1 MTCPTISPAHALD
14 LVNGGARLIDIRGA
28 DEFARVRLPRAEN
41 RPLDRLDTIAHD
53 GPVVFHCKSGMRTAA
68 NAERLAR
75 AASGEAYIV
84 AGGLDGWRKAGLP
97 VEATPGAPMEIMRQV
112 QITAGLLV
120 LTGVLLGAFVA
131 PAGFALSAFVGA
143 GLTSAGISGWCGMAQ
158 LLAIMPWNRRHT
170 ATA

>member
-1 MTCPTISPAHALD
+1 MTCHTISPAQAQR
-14 LVNGGARLIDIRGA
+14 LVNGGARLIDIRSA

-68 NAERLAR
+68 NAERLAH

-84 AGGLDGWRKAGLP
+84 AGGLEGWRKAGLP
-97 VEATPGAPMEIMRQV
+97 VEATQGAPMEIMRQV

-120 LTGVLLGAFVA
+120 LTGVLLGAFVD
-131 PAGFALSAFVGA
+131 PLWFALSAFVGA
-143 GLTSAGISGWCGMAQ
+143 GLTFAGISGWCGMAQ